1 MRDLSQL
8 PIFKNSESIL
18 ADLKEYQDKPEMQEG
33 CKSLVNALHKAEMA
47 SSVFFH
53 DDLPKYALIALQ
65 DEEINEAQFISM
77 LLIWGA
83 FKDYPQKEQISCQTY
98 HLTEEDKG
106 TKQQLNEFLRIQHV
120 GDNFFGH
127 EVLNDE
133 MDQQAKE
140 RLFQS
145 LFNKDVPES
154 ERCFYTFTVK
164 NPGEPFGIF
173 EAIARTGF
181 DLFMPRKK
189 KDGAYEFIIPSMTMI
204 QSTLNVLAQKPK
216 KLVARIGD
224 DDFDEVYEMHKQD
237 AHPFGLSFPGKY
249 EKTEADNLKSGRF
262 GFALHDLYHVV
273 LLSFTSEA
281 HKAVF
286 NSMIDLGK
294 KLHAAANNQHKRS
307 YSEAIGSLIDNE
319 FRQFVRGY
327 TLGQATTEQQKRL
340 LNSNEFAVITGM
352 VSLLVKATYYSNQI
366 NDFYLED
373 EKQRGEAEEE
383 LIKKIEQIN
392 PKHALAEKLQFCC
405 ELFAQIFQSNGMLN
419 QQQVQL
425 NRLVDI
431 LFSEETVAKTFE
443 LDKLNAL
450 DFSGFMD
457 AYKITFGVVQQQML
471 RCLQDPENQKKYP
484 WLKNYFG
491 MAKQFQEAV
500 QSNNVEQIKKLL
512 SDKEYLKYY
521 LSVDRIHG
529 VEPSLVE
536 QAVQLGHIDMVRLL
550 HSAGASLNS
559 LMLIQAVKNKDLK
572 TLQYLLEE
580 GTNPCQ
586 PDEKGLTV
594 VDYCLES
601 GDIKGLKA
609 VLAYTSLGRH
619 HLEYL
624 RAKGL
629 KIHPDCLPVLARY
642 DQFKTSLYDIRDCF
656 DADKRKL
663 LLEELVQSNTDG
675 FSYLTQ
681 TEFDR
686 SPKEISSSH
695 PEFYQSPSSHMY
707 RNVLSR
713 LEVEEICF
721 LNKHQKLNFNQI
733 DEVDN
738 SVFINLI
745 TESTSY
751 DEKKEIERYRLL
763 VTLGADV
770 KYVNPK
776 GESALCQVFK
786 ENKFHLVEPLVQDGA
801 KFHFEAAGSMY
812 LNSLLSYLA
821 NHPEGSPAFKDALTL
836 MLAHGFDLNKNEAI
850 AISKGWFD
858 LNPTVKFVSP
868 WALMRD
874 NNLQKVNVSPCLR
887 ILCVEHGA
895 DPNEL
900 SFSGNLELNVAINK
914 GWDDY
919 IMLLLSKGADP
930 NKTDSNGL
938 TPLHAAAKKGDEKMM
953 SLLKS
958 FGAQSTVNWRDKTPE
973 EVLKE
978 TRSELPVS
986 TLGLFKPVGADISEQ
1001 QVNHTASLN

>member
-1 MRDLSQL
+1 
-8 PIFKNSESIL
+8 
-18 ADLKEYQDKPEMQEG
+18 
-33 CKSLVNALHKAEMA
+33 
-47 SSVFFH
+47 
-53 DDLPKYALIALQ
+53 
-65 DEEINEAQFISM
+65 
-77 LLIWGA
+77 
-83 FKDYPQKEQISCQTY
+83 
-98 HLTEEDKG
+98 
-106 TKQQLNEFLRIQHV
+106 
-120 GDNFFGH
+120 
-127 EVLNDE
+127 
-133 MDQQAKE
+133 
-140 RLFQS
+140 
-145 LFNKDVPES
+145 
-154 ERCFYTFTVK
+154 
-164 NPGEPFGIF
+164 
-173 EAIARTGF
+173 
-181 DLFMPRKK
+181 
-189 KDGAYEFIIPSMTMI
+189 MTMI

-751 DEKKEIERYRLL
+751 DEKR
-763 VTLGADV
+763 
-770 KYVNPK
+770 N
-776 GESALCQVFK
+776 
-786 ENKFHLVEPLVQDGA
+786 
-801 KFHFEAAGSMY
+801 
-812 LNSLLSYLA
+812 
-821 NHPEGSPAFKDALTL
+821 
-836 MLAHGFDLNKNEAI
+836 
-850 AISKGWFD
+850 
-858 LNPTVKFVSP
+858 
-868 WALMRD
+868 
-874 NNLQKVNVSPCLR
+874 
-887 ILCVEHGA
+887 
-895 DPNEL
+895 
-900 SFSGNLELNVAINK
+900 
-914 GWDDY
+914 
-919 IMLLLSKGADP
+919 
-930 NKTDSNGL
+930 
-938 TPLHAAAKKGDEKMM
+938 
-953 SLLKS
+953 
-958 FGAQSTVNWRDKTPE
+958 
-973 EVLKE
+973 
-978 TRSELPVS
+978 
-986 TLGLFKPVGADISEQ
+986 
-1001 QVNHTASLN
+1001 